1 MAFVLRLQTPGRP
14 STPRVMLWEEKMIVL
29 QSNIM
34 GNCPGG
40 FCEYLLQ
47 FSEVLVVLLLA
58 DGFIFLVTLIPPLFS
73 WKNKKPDSKSRIFFA
88 VFACLT
94 FYFWLSIL
102 AINSLYCFG
111 FLSHAGPCSNNS
123 LPPPS
128 PLTSEGAA
136 NSSSAPGDSLCL
148 THSASAL
155 KKITLVNC
163 LIIILLIIVIAANV
177 NEGDQSILSS
187 CQAMY
192 LLAM

>member
-1 MAFVLRLQTPGRP
+1 
-14 STPRVMLWEEKMIVL
+14 MLL
-29 QSNIM
+29 LHSNIM
-34 GNCPGG
+34 ADCPGG

-111 FLSHAGPCSNNS
+111 FLSHAGPCNNS
-123 LPPPS
+123 LS
-128 PLTSEGAA
+128 PEGAA
-136 NSSSAPGDSLCL
+136 NLTAPTEPVCL
-148 THSASAL
+148 THSTSAL

-163 LIIILLIIVIAANV
+163 LIIIILIIVIAANV
-177 NEGDQSILSS
+177 NEGDHSIPFFLLLVKNYYICFKLYNYTKSILLENTI
-187 CQAMY
+187 
-192 LLAM
+192 LLPLYGWIR

>member
-1 MAFVLRLQTPGRP
+1 
-14 STPRVMLWEEKMIVL
+14 MIVL
-29 QSNIM
+29 HSNIM
-34 GNCPGG
+34 GSCPGG

-111 FLSHAGPCSNNS
+111 FLSHAGPCNS
-123 LPPPS
+123 SQPPP
-128 PLTSEGAA
+128 PLLSEGAA
-136 NSSSAPGDSLCL
+136 NLSTAQGPPGDSVCL
-148 THSASAL
+148 THSTSAL

-163 LIIILLIIVIAANV
+163 LIIIILIIVIAANV
-177 NEGDQSILSS
+177 NEGDPSSLSS
-187 CQAMY
+187 CQEIRKLINTIRRSLY
-192 LLAM
+192 S

>member
-1 MAFVLRLQTPGRP
+1 MLVLH
-14 STPRVMLWEEKMIVL
+14 
-29 QSNIM
+29 SNIM
-34 GNCPGG
+34 ADCPGG

-111 FLSHAGPCSNNS
+111 FLAYAGPCNNS
-123 LPPPS
+123 LSPARASLPPIP
-128 PLTSEGAA
+128 SEGAT
-136 NSSSAPGDSLCL
+136 NLTAPADSLCL
-148 THSASAL
+148 THSTSAL

-163 LIIILLIIVIAANV
+163 LIIIILIIVIAANV
-177 NEGDQSILSS
+177 NEGDDPSILSS
-187 CQAMY
+187 CRELY
-192 LLAM
+192 LLDSYSNFA

>member
-1 MAFVLRLQTPGRP
+1 
-14 STPRVMLWEEKMIVL
+14 MIVL

-111 FLSHAGPCSNNS
+111 FLAFAGPCNNS
-123 LPPPS
+123 LSPARATLPP
-128 PLTSEGAA
+128 SEGA
-136 NSSSAPGDSLCL
+136 NLTAPGDSLCL
-148 THSASAL
+148 THSTSAL

-163 LIIILLIIVIAANV
+163 LIIIILIIVIAANV

-192 LLAM
+192 LLASCMDFPTVIQDQFCLKNTILLPLYG

>member
-1 MAFVLRLQTPGRP
+1 MLVLH
-14 STPRVMLWEEKMIVL
+14 
-29 QSNIM
+29 SNIM
-34 GNCPGG
+34 GDCPGG
-40 FCEYLLQ
+40 LCQYLLQ

-111 FLSHAGPCSNNS
+111 FLSYAGPCNNS
-123 LPPPS
+123 QSPS

-136 NSSSAPGDSLCL
+136 NLSEALCA
-148 THSASAL
+148 THSTSDL

-163 LIIILLIIVIAANV
+163 LIIIILIIVIAANV
-177 NEGDQSILSS
+177 NEGDHSVLSS
-187 CQAMY
+187 SK
-192 LLAM
+192 LAKQLYMSVLKVIGLKNTILFVRCMVGSDRTKNF

>member
-1 MAFVLRLQTPGRP
+1 MT
-14 STPRVMLWEEKMIVL
+14 VL

-34 GNCPGG
+34 GSCPGG

-47 FSEVLVVLLLA
+47 FSEVLVVLILA

-123 LPPPS
+123 LPPS
-128 PLTSEGAA
+128 TLLSEGAT
-136 NSSSAPGDSLCL
+136 NSSGASGDSLCL

-192 LLAM
+192 LLASCMNFPKIIQDQFCLKNTTVLPLYG